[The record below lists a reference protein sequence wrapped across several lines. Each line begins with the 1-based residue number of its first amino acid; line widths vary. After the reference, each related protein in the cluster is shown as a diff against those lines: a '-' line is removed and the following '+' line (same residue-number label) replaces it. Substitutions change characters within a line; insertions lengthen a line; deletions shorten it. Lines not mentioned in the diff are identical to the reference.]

1 MEAPAQFEEAVT
13 RQLISSLTE
22 DKQYLR
28 LNIDLKEE
36 ESKID
41 DPGIIEELVKAYDEQ
56 KARIKYLDFTD
67 MTNKTGG
74 LEDLV
79 NDFIHKNCRT
89 SDQDYFKNRFG

>member
-1 MEAPAQFEEAVT
+1 M
-13 RQLISSLTE
+13 ISSLTE

-74 LEDLV
+74 LESAP
-79 NDFIHKNCRT
+79 K
-89 SDQDYFKNRFG
+89 